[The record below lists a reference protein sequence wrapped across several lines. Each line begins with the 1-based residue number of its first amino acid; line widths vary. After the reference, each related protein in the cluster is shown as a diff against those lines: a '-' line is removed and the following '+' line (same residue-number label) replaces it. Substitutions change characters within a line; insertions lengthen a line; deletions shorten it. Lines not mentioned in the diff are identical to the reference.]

1 MMPIQISASNAFALG
16 DLSGPVSEPGPTPG
30 EGAQPGRIGDN
41 KKLSP
46 ARCDCCGGRVRRKR
60 AKRVKE
66 NPEYVGMCKRVI
78 RRLAE
83 RVKEDPEAL
92 ADLLHLETVIK
103 EAAGNA
109 ARGLFHGGFSWGEIG
124 KRLGMTRQACR
135 QRWGDR

>member
-1 MMPIQISASNAFALG
+1 MLSAIQPYGWAFADPLAPHS
-16 DLSGPVSEPGPTPG
+16 DQSPTVEKAEPSD
-30 EGAQPGRIGDN
+30 RNSDN

-46 ARCDCCGGRVRRKR
+46 AHCTCCGGRVRRKR

-135 QRWGDR
+135 QRWGDRS